1 MTPYN
6 VTMEIDEVMRLWRLV
21 DKKFRD
27 SDKQPEDYRNFAN
40 RIGKLAK
47 LAPAKLKGQ
56 WLEQAINY
64 RRIADAV
71 EKLHQ

>member
-1 MTPYN
+1 MT
-6 VTMEIDEVMRLWRLV
+6 IDEVMKLWRMA

-27 SDKQPEDYRNFAN
+27 SDKQPADYRNFAN

-47 LAPAKLKGQ
+47 HAPAKLAGQ
-56 WLEQAINY
+56 WIEQAISY

-71 EKLHQ
+71 ENMNHG